1 MAKINYTAQRI
12 YELLAKVE
20 TLSNYNDTEIKAKT
34 DALQTSLDAL
44 KSRLDTLVG
53 SGDVTTAIDT
63 FNEIEA
69 FLQGVT
75 NTQTLTGLL
84 QEMKTEIVAL
94 IPTNTV
100 DLATYNALAARV
112 AALESTAQSHG
123 TSISTLQT
131 DISKRPAV
139 PASDDC
145 VYGIYNG
152 AYVSI
157 CDADEQLLANNK
169 TSAQST
175 ALSLE
180 DDTLMSGE
188 DTIMSEGN
196 PIEPDMQNTESEK
209 QTEEQIDEPS
219 AESIEQQDKQP
230 EEELTEQQAE

>member
-12 YELLAKVE
+12 YELLAKAE
-20 TLSNYNDTEIKAKT
+20 TLSNYNDTEIKASVES
-34 DALQTSLDAL
+34 LRTSLDAL

-53 SGDVTTAIDT
+53 SGDVSSVIDT

-84 QEMKTEIVAL
+84 QEMKTEIVSL

-100 DLATYNALAARV
+100 DLATYNALTARV
-112 AALESTAQSHG
+112 AALESTAQTHG

-169 TSAQST
+169 TAAQAS
-175 ALSLE
+175 ALSPE
-180 DDTLMSGE
+180 DVPNDLSSDETSNSMESGMPTDE
-188 DTIMSEGN
+188 
-196 PIEPDMQNTESEK
+196 EP
-209 QTEEQIDEPS
+209 
-219 AESIEQQDKQP
+219 
-230 EEELTEQQAE
+230 ELIAQLC

>member
-12 YELLAKVE
+12 YELLAKAE
-20 TLSNYNDTEIKAKT
+20 TLSNYNDTEIKASVES
-34 DALQTSLDAL
+34 LRTSLDAL

-53 SGDVTTAIDT
+53 SGDVSSVIDT

-94 IPTNTV
+94 IPTSTV
-100 DLATYNALAARV
+100 DLTTFNALAARV

-169 TSAQST
+169 TAVQPA
-175 ALSLE
+175 ALSLQ
-180 DDTLMSGE
+180 E
-188 DTIMSEGN
+188 DTPAIEEDTSMQTEDAPMQEDN
-196 PIEPDMQNTESEK
+196 TLEPDIQNAQSDI
-209 QTEEQIDEPS
+209 QP
-219 AESIEQQDKQP
+219 EQQTDDP
-230 EEELTEQQAE
+230 TV

>member
-1 MAKINYTAQRI
+1 MST
-12 YELLAKVE
+12 V
-20 TLSNYNDTEIKAKT
+20 
-34 DALQTSLDAL
+34 
-44 KSRLDTLVG
+44 
-53 SGDVTTAIDT
+53 IDT

-100 DLATYNALAARV
+100 DLTTFNALKDRV
-112 AALESTAQSHG
+112 AALESTAQSQG
-123 TSISTLQT
+123 TSISSLQT

-169 TSAQST
+169 TSAQAA

-180 DDTLMSGE
+180 DDTLMTGE
-188 DTIMSEGN
+188 NTIMTEGN
-196 PIEPDMQNTESEK
+196 PIEPDMQNTESK
-209 QTEEQIDEPS
+209 MQPEEQIDEPS
-219 AESIEQQDKQP
+219 AESVYVEQQ
-230 EEELTEQQAE
+230 TENPTV

>member
-20 TLSNYNDTEIKAKT
+20 TLSNYNDTEIKAT
-34 DALQTSLDAL
+34 ADALQTSFDAL

-53 SGDVTTAIDT
+53 SGDVSTVIDT

-100 DLATYNALAARV
+100 DLTTFNTLKDRV

-123 TSISTLQT
+123 TSISSLQT

-169 TSAQST
+169 TSAQAA

-180 DDTLMSGE
+180 DDTLMTGE
-188 DTIMSEGN
+188 DTILTEGN
-196 PIEPDMQNTESEK
+196 QIERDMQNTESK
-209 QTEEQIDEPS
+209 MQTEEQIDEPS
-219 AESIEQQDKQP
+219 AESVDVEQQ
-230 EEELTEQQAE
+230 TENPTV

>member
-12 YELLAKVE
+12 YELLAKAE
-20 TLSNYNDTEIKAKT
+20 TLSNYNDTEIKASVES
-34 DALQTSLDAL
+34 LRTSLDAL
-44 KSRLDTLVG
+44 KTRLDTLIG
-53 SGDVTTAIDT
+53 SGDVTTVIDT

-112 AALESTAQSHG
+112 AALESTAQTHG

-169 TSAQST
+169 TSAQT
-175 ALSLE
+175 AALSLE
-180 DDTLMSGE
+180 DDTLMSTR
-188 DTIMSEGN
+188 DMIMTEGN
-196 PIEPDMQNTESEK
+196 PFEPESYAIEPGMQNIESDI
-209 QTEEQIDEPS
+209 QTEQQTQEP
-219 AESIEQQDKQP
+219 AVEP
-230 EEELTEQQAE
+230 TEQQAE

>member
-169 TSAQST
+169 TTAQSA
-175 ALSLE
+175 ALFLE
-180 DDTLMSGE
+180 NDTLMSE
-188 DTIMSEGN
+188 ENTIMTEGN
-196 PIEPDMQNTESEK
+196 PFEPESYAIEQNM
-209 QTEEQIDEPS
+209 QTEES
-219 AESIEQQDKQP
+219 AEQQS
-230 EEELTEQQAE
+230 EELQE

>member
-20 TLSNYNDTEIKAKT
+20 TLSNYNDTEIKAKA

-53 SGDVTTAIDT
+53 SGDVSTVIDT

-100 DLATYNALAARV
+100 DLATYNSLAARV
-112 AALESTAQSHG
+112 AALESTAQTQG
-123 TSISTLQT
+123 TSISALQT

-169 TSAQST
+169 TSAQPA
-175 ALSLE
+175 ALSLQ
-180 DDTLMSGE
+180 E
-188 DTIMSEGN
+188 DTPAIEEDTSMQTEDAPMQEDN
-196 PIEPDMQNTESEK
+196 TLEPDIQNAQSDI
-209 QTEEQIDEPS
+209 QP
-219 AESIEQQDKQP
+219 EQQTDDP
-230 EEELTEQQAE
+230 TV

>member
-20 TLSNYNDTEIKAKT
+20 TLSNYNDTEIKAT
-34 DALQTSLDAL
+34 ADALQTSLDAL

-53 SGDVTTAIDT
+53 SGDVSTVIDT

-100 DLATYNALAARV
+100 DLTTFNALKDRV
-112 AALESTAQSHG
+112 AALESTAQSQG
-123 TSISTLQT
+123 TSISSLQT

-169 TSAQST
+169 TSAQAA

-180 DDTLMSGE
+180 DDTLMTGE
-188 DTIMSEGN
+188 NTIMTEGN
-196 PIEPDMQNTESEK
+196 PFEPESYAIEQNM
-209 QTEEQIDEPS
+209 QTEES
-219 AESIEQQDKQP
+219 AEQQS
-230 EEELTEQQAE
+230 EELQE